1 MIAQFPQYLFHLI
14 LSPSYWI
21 KYERLNSVQY
31 TNQTVGAFAG
41 PLPMHTQFFH
51 ISSNRHFRLNVNDV
65 KIFQLFQT
73 TKQYMRVTKRERAI
87 CHVKLCKAKLGISQY
102 TAPSS
107 HCSQIRPLEGRQSQL
122 VSQS

>member
-31 TNQTVGAFAG
+31 TNQTDGAFAG
-41 PLPMHTQFFH
+41 PLPMHTQIIH
-51 ISSNRHFRLNVNDV
+51 ISSNRH
-65 KIFQLFQT
+65 FQT
-73 TKQYMRVTKRERAI
+73 TKQYMRVTKRARAI
-87 CHVKLCKAKLGISQY
+87 CHVKLFKAKLGISQY

>member
-1 MIAQFPQYLFHLI
+1 
-14 LSPSYWI
+14 
-21 KYERLNSVQY
+21 
-31 TNQTVGAFAG
+31 
-41 PLPMHTQFFH
+41 MHTQIFH
-51 ISSNRHFRLNVNDV
+51 ISSNRHFRLTVNDV

-73 TKQYMRVTKRERAI
+73 TKQYIRVTERERERERAI
-87 CHVKLCKAKLGISQY
+87 CHVKLFKAKLGISQY